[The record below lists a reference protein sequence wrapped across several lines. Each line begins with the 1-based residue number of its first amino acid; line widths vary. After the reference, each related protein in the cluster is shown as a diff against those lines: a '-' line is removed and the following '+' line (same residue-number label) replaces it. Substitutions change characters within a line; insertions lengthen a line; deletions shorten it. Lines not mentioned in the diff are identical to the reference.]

1 MSSSADLT
9 PPGGEAPGQRPP
21 GTALALA
28 GRPALE
34 GVALMAQ
41 GVPKAVIEMLRRV
54 PLLSACTQA
63 ELRQIANLG
72 THVSVPDGKVLIQQG
87 KVGREFFMLLGGRAL
102 CYVDGALM
110 ATFEPGD
117 FFGEMALLRRSPRQA
132 TVVADGG
139 VDLLILDGREFDKL
153 LSTSPRVA
161 MSLLEAMAMRQEA
174 NATLYS

>member
-1 MSSSADLT
+1 
-9 PPGGEAPGQRPP
+9 
-21 GTALALA
+21 
-28 GRPALE
+28 
-34 GVALMAQ
+34 MAQ

-139 VDLLILDGREFDKL
+139 VDLLILDVIMPRLRGPEAYKRIRELSGDVPVL
-153 LSTSPRVA
+153 LCTGYNPDSTQVEITAGHPVLQKPYQTRDLARTVR
-161 MSLLEAMAMRQEA
+161 LLLDQRSQPA
-174 NATLYS
+174 S